1 MILCYATN
9 QVSDN
14 GASKHKCK
22 IPRPIQF
29 LGFILVVEATALEYT
44 NPQGRVTKFVGYR
57 YAGGGGALDIKY
69 IRDDRTGLD
78 HPCFNKHSRAPSAY
92 SNETS
97 RKNTITMQDPIHL
110 TEEMRL
116 IRAQVRRFVAEEIVP
131 RGEAWEADGMVPR
144 EVLRHMGELGFLGMR
159 HPEDY
164 GGSGLGAMASLIL
177 SEELGRSTFGG
188 FSATVLVHTD
198 MASPHL
204 ARYGSSAQKE
214 RYLPAICRG
223 EIITAVAVTEPGAG
237 SDVAGLACRAVADG
251 DDYLLNG
258 AKMFIT
264 NGVHGDLFFVA
275 TRTDPDVKGS
285 RGISIFMVEKD
296 TPGFAVSRQLDKHGW
311 RCSDTAEL
319 AFTDC
324 RIPRANLL
332 GEENKGFYAIMDN
345 FQNERL
351 VLSGMAIGEAGK
363 ALEITLAYLKERQAF
378 DGTLWDK
385 QGIRQRLAMLAAQ
398 VEAARQ
404 LAYHVAWLDSEG
416 QDCVAEVSMLK
427 AMSAEVVNRMLY
439 DCVQFHGG
447 MGYMRESTIERMSRD
462 ARLLP
467 IGGGATEVMLEEVA
481 KRL

>member
-1 MILCYATN
+1 MPMHEPL
-9 QVSDN
+9 
-14 GASKHKCK
+14 
-22 IPRPIQF
+22 
-29 LGFILVVEATALEYT
+29 
-44 NPQGRVTKFVGYR
+44 
-57 YAGGGGALDIKY
+57 
-69 IRDDRTGLD
+69 
-78 HPCFNKHSRAPSAY
+78 
-92 SNETS
+92 
-97 RKNTITMQDPIHL
+97 HL
-110 TEEMRL
+110 TEDLRM
-116 IRAQVRRFVAEEIVP
+116 IRDQIRRFVEEEVTP
-131 RGEAWEADGMVPR
+131 NGEAWEVDGMVPR
-144 EVLRHMGELGFLGMR
+144 EVLAKMGELGFLGMR
-159 HPEDY
+159 HPEEH
-164 GGSGLGAMASLIL
+164 GGSDLSALASLIL

-188 FSATVLVHTD
+188 VSATVLVHTD

-204 ARYGSSAQKE
+204 TRYGTEEQKAK
-214 RYLPAICRG
+214 YLPAICRG

-237 SDVAGLACRAVADG
+237 SDVAGLSTRAVRDG
-251 DDYLLNG
+251 DDFILNG

-275 TRTDPDVKGS
+275 ARTDPDVKGS
-285 RGISIFMVEKD
+285 RGISMFMVEKD
-296 TPGFAVSRQLDKHGW
+296 TPGFSVSRRLDKHGW
-311 RCSDTAEL
+311 RSSDTAEL
-319 AFTDC
+319 SFADC
-324 RIPRANLL
+324 RVPAANLL

-363 ALEITLAYLKERQAF
+363 ALEITLDYLKERKAF
-378 DGTLWDK
+378 EATLWEK
-385 QGIRQRLAMLAAQ
+385 QGIRQRLAMLSAQ

-416 QDCVAEVSMLK
+416 KDCVAEVSMLK
-427 AMSAEVVNRMLY
+427 AMSAEVVNRVLY